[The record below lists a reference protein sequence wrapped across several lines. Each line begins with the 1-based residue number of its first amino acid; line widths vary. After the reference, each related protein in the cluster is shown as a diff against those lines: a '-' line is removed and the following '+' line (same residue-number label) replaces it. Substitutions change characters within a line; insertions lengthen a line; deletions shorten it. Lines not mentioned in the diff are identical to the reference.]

1 MPFLHTISRK
11 LQFRTATQLQNRS
24 KVTILDRLREVI
36 QLYHARGF
44 AVTEL
49 KTDQEFNCLRIDVLP
64 ILLDALAVDNNV
76 HNVER
81 SIRTVKGDTRTL
93 TVSLPFSRVPRFM
106 VSEIIT
112 FALRSRNML
121 PAPNGVS
128 KTMSPLSLVT
138 GAPKPEYAHMKLE
151 FGSYVHIFNDN
162 VPTNTMTAR
171 TTGAIVLNSVGNSKG
186 DYYFL
191 NLETGKRV
199 IRNQYTPLPI
209 PKDVIE
215 QVNLLGLR
223 DKMPL
228 LQKQCLIFERRHG
241 IPLPDD
247 AVFDEALDHLQFG
260 AEGDDD
266 DYSYSSDGSS
276 TVSDDDSILSLST
289 VEDEEREESNAP
301 NDIDNIAADPND
313 SDTIAD
319 DPNDI
324 DPPAFS
330 ASDSSIASSIDNSTT
345 SLAAPAVPSTASDVS
360 VPSFESTLPIADADN
375 SATTSID
382 SPPSD
387 SERGANS
394 ERGENQTNHTVEPVP
409 TPNIER
415 GATSTATHTHN
426 LRDRSTIGDR
436 VTFNDEIDNPV
447 SSKSYSS
454 QHLSFSSKVS
464 TTCTQTVNIL
474 TLT

>member
-199 IRNQYTPLPI
+199 IRNQYTPLPM

-215 QVNLLGLR
+215 QVNLLGFHN
-223 DKMPL
+223 KMPL
-228 LQKQCLIFERRHG
+228 LQEQCLIFERRPG

-247 AVFDEALDHLQFG
+247 AVFDEAPDHFQFG

-266 DYSYSSDGSS
+266 DYSY
-276 TVSDDDSILSLST
+276 
-289 VEDEEREESNAP
+289 
-301 NDIDNIAADPND
+301 
-313 SDTIAD
+313 
-319 DPNDI
+319 
-324 DPPAFS
+324 
-330 ASDSSIASSIDNSTT
+330 
-345 SLAAPAVPSTASDVS
+345 
-360 VPSFESTLPIADADN
+360 
-375 SATTSID
+375 
-382 SPPSD
+382 
-387 SERGANS
+387 
-394 ERGENQTNHTVEPVP
+394 
-409 TPNIER
+409 
-415 GATSTATHTHN
+415 
-426 LRDRSTIGDR
+426 
-436 VTFNDEIDNPV
+436 
-447 SSKSYSS
+447 
-454 QHLSFSSKVS
+454 
-464 TTCTQTVNIL
+464 
-474 TLT
+474 